1 MATITITANGDY
13 ALDAALNPSTTV
25 VYVSGLMGAATAIFT
40 YENEAGTNLPLTDGA
55 VAIGE
60 QYQITSGSNKE
71 IFMTV
76 TGADGST
83 SIEVESA
90 GVC

>member
-1 MATITITANGDY
+1 MAIITITANGDY
-13 ALDAALNPSTTV
+13 ELDAARAPSATV
-25 VYVSGLMGAATAIFT
+25 VYVSGALGAATARFT
-40 YENEAGTNLPLTDGA
+40 YKNEAGTALPFTDGA

-60 QYQITSGSNKE
+60 QYQITSGSNKA

-83 SIEVESA
+83 AIEVEFA

>member
-1 MATITITANGDY
+1 MAIITITANGDY
-13 ALDAALNPSTTV
+13 ELDAALNPSATV
-25 VYVSGLMGAATAIFT
+25 IYVSGALGAATAIFT
-40 YENEAGTNLPLTDGA
+40 YKDEGGSFLPLSGGS

-60 QYQITSGSNKE
+60 QYQITSGSNKA

-83 SIEVESA
+83 AIEVESA